1 MNASQRARR
10 RQRRMSAR
18 EARRRESLAPALD
31 YGKALSIDALIK
43 SSRTCQRGVS
53 WKGSVQSFCLRR
65 GASCAE
71 LKRELDSGRYRKQ
84 PATRFTLHER
94 GCERSI
100 SGVSFR
106 DRVVQ
111 RALCDSSLVPLL
123 TYGVIDDNCASQKG
137 RGTHLAR
144 KRFARHMAEA
154 HRRWGDDAACVQ
166 YDFRKYFASI
176 DSRRASDGI
185 KREYLR
191 AAGEGNRADALRL
204 WSIADGITTEER
216 GVGLGN
222 QTSQTV
228 AIWYASPIDHYVRD
242 VLRCGLSGRY
252 MDDGYAFCR
261 ADEAQA
267 ILDAIAGRAEALGLE
282 LHPRKSRITPITGT
296 ITFLKTCYTMQG
308 KHVKCDMCGKS
319 LLRTMRHVRS
329 VHGLLAAGRIS
340 DEDFAQSLASTY
352 GTICRSASPKQRRR
366 FEASVPREWHA
377 LLRDVRMRVLGG

>member
-10 RQRRMSAR
+10 RQRRMDAR
-18 EARRRESLAPALD
+18 EARRREALASAID
-31 YGKALSIDALIK
+31 YAKALSLDALIQ

-65 GASCAE
+65 GASCAK
-71 LKRELDSGRYRKQ
+71 LKQELDSGRYRKQ
-84 PATRFTLHER
+84 PAVRFTLRER

-111 RALCDSSLVPLL
+111 RALCDNSLVPLL
-123 TYGVIDDNCASQKG
+123 TRGVIDDNCASQKG

-144 KRFARHMAEA
+144 ERFARHMAEA
-154 HRRWGDDAACVQ
+154 YRRWGDDAACVQ

-176 DSRRASDGI
+176 DSRRASEGI
-185 KREYLR
+185 RREYLR
-191 AAGEGNRADALRL
+191 AAGDENRADALRL
-204 WSIADGITTEER
+204 WEIADAIITEER

-228 AIWYASPIDHYVRD
+228 AIWYASPVDHCVRE

-261 ADEAQA
+261 AEDAQA
-267 ILDAIAGRAEALGLE
+267 VLSAIAERAEALGLE
-282 LHPRKSRITPITGT
+282 LHPRKSRITPIAET

-308 KHVKCDMCGKS
+308 KHVKRDMCGKS
-319 LLRTMRHVRS
+319 LLRTMRHIRN
-329 VHGLLAAGRIS
+329 VHRLLAAGRIS
-340 DEDFAQSLASTY
+340 GEDFAQSLASTY
-352 GTICRSASPKQRRR
+352 GTVCHSASPKQRRR
-366 FEASVPREWHA
+366 FEASVPREWHG